1 MSDLLT
7 VEEVAERLRLTSE
20 TILRWAREG
29 KIPAIRISP
38 KVLRFDWDAVY
49 QALTRGS
56 TSTKEVTDVKVHPE

>member
-49 QALTRGS
+49 QALTGGS